1 MSHVKQSVRGRSK
14 GVLCCVTEVSYCT
27 RNRHETEIGIDC
39 RSVLI
44 LTLAAL
50 AALASY
56 LLGSIP
62 TAVLAARLAGRPD
75 PRTVGTGNA
84 GATNVALSVHPL
96 AGLAV
101 FLIDVGKGYL
111 AGIAGLGIGGPGV
124 GALCALAAVS
134 GQIAPVF
141 SGFRGGKGVATTFGG
156 YIALHPAIAVAALGL
171 WAVMCVAIM
180 RRFVPGTIVTLVL
193 LIAIAAVAAD
203 RSLVAYATGAALIGI
218 VAHRH
223 DLAAWRR
230 GELPTVR
237 EGLRD
242 NRGRR

>member
-1 MSHVKQSVRGRSK
+1 M
-14 GVLCCVTEVSYCT
+14 T
-27 RNRHETEIGIDC
+27 
-39 RSVLI
+39 
-44 LTLAAL
+44 
-50 AALASY
+50 ALASY

-62 TAVLAARLAGRPD
+62 TALLAARLAGRPD

-84 GATNVALSVHPL
+84 GATNVAVSVHPL

-124 GALCALAAVS
+124 AAFCALAAVG

-141 SGFRGGKGVATTFGG
+141 AGFRGGKGVATTFGG
-156 YIALHPAIAVAALGL
+156 YIALHPVIALVALGL
-171 WAVMCVAIM
+171 WALTSLAIM
-180 RRFVPGTIVTLVL
+180 RRFVLGTIVTLIVL
-193 LIAIAAVAAD
+193 IPIAAIAAD
-203 RSLVAYATGAALIGI
+203 WSLVGYATGVTVIGI

-230 GELPTVR
+230 GEMPTVR
-237 EGLRD
+237 EALRN
-242 NRGRR
+242 NRRRT